1 MNRSNW
7 LATGTAR
14 RLLALL
20 LGALLLGGCFG
31 TALAEQGTGGQDTP
45 APAGSATAAPAP
57 KATATAT
64 PTATPTPTATGTARC
79 RRLPASAAAR

>member
-57 KATATAT
+57 T
-64 PTATPTPTATGTARC
+64 RW
-79 RRLPASAAAR
+79 RRNNR